1 MRVVLRPA
9 ILTRHCTDNLCQ
21 YAQYRQACIAPQ
33 YASTTKTIL
42 QLRHENITC
51 FLMTQPVTRAY
62 DFTPEELT
70 RLTST
75 ISAPR
80 LGRYVRTCRDNTSAA
95 LRLYQWNLEISVAF
109 FLPLQMLEVT
119 VRNAVAEAIE
129 AAYGPNW
136 THSRSFMLSLSA
148 PRKAFNAR
156 QHLLSIAA
164 RHTVPSKVIADL
176 NFIFWQ
182 KMLVRSLD
190 SAFWNPHLRTVF
202 PNAESDESIQQLRT
216 RLHDGLETLRILR
229 NRIAHHE
236 PIFERDLHHDLRLI
250 DSFIGYRCQHTV
262 NWMRRIEQVSAHLA
276 HCPLAAPLPLK
287 LVQAKPA

>member
-1 MRVVLRPA
+1 
-9 ILTRHCTDNLCQ
+9 
-21 YAQYRQACIAPQ
+21 
-33 YASTTKTIL
+33 
-42 QLRHENITC
+42 
-51 FLMTQPVTRAY
+51 MTQLIARAN

-80 LGRYVRTCRDNTSAA
+80 LGRYVRTCRDNVSTA
-95 LRLYQWNLEISVAF
+95 LKLYQWNLEISAAF

-136 THSRSFMLSLSA
+136 THSRSFMFSLSA

-156 QHLLSIAA
+156 QHLMSIAV

-190 SAFWNPHLRTVF
+190 SPLWNPHLCTVF
-202 PNAESDESIQQLRT
+202 PNMEKCKTTQQLRT
-216 RLHDGLETLRILR
+216 GLHDGLETLRTLR

-236 PIFERDLHHDLRLI
+236 PIFERDLHYDLHLI
-250 DSFIGYRCQHTV
+250 DTLIGYRCQHTV
-262 NWMRRIEQVSAHLA
+262 NWMRRIEQVSALLA
-276 HCPLAAPLPLK
+276 RHPLVPAMP
-287 LVQAKPA
+287 QARPA